1 MSMIRVLIAD
11 DHVPTRAELREVLE
25 ANGFEVCTAVGSAEA
40 AVAAAIETSPNVALL
55 DIRMPGNG
63 LAAAAQI
70 GAMTPNTV
78 VVMLTV
84 SREESDLFDAL
95 RVGAVGFLPKETNF
109 ERIPIVLKRVLAGE
123 AALPRHLVA
132 LVIDEFRGREG
143 RRLSVPAD
151 RRVRLTPREWEVLE
165 LMRDGLETS
174 EIATRLFVTEVTVR
188 THVAGILRKLKV
200 SDRESAVRLIDRHW
214 RPDDHR

>member
-1 MSMIRVLIAD
+1 MSTISILIAD
-11 DHVPTRAELREVLE
+11 DHLPTRVELQEVLE
-25 ANGFEVCTAVGSAEA
+25 ADGFEVCAAVGSAEA
-40 AVAAAIETSPNVALL
+40 AVAAAVVSCPDVALL

-63 LAAAAQI
+63 IAAAAQI
-70 GAMTPNTV
+70 TERCRDETA

-95 RVGAVGFLPKETNF
+95 RAGAVGYLPKETNP
-109 ERIPIVLKRVLAGE
+109 ELIPGVLKGVLEGE

-132 LVIDEFRGREG
+132 RVIEEFRGREG
-143 RRLSVPAD
+143 RRLRLPDD

-174 EIATRLFVTEVTVR
+174 QIAARLFVSDVTVR

-200 SDRESAVRLIDRHW
+200 PDRESAVRLLERA
-214 RPDDHR
+214 

>member
-1 MSMIRVLIAD
+1 MSKISVLIAD
-11 DHVPTRAELREVLE
+11 DHVPTRAELREVLK
-25 ANGFEVCTAVGSAEA
+25 ANGFEVCAAVGSAEA
-40 AVAAAIETSPNVALL
+40 AVAAAVESSPDVAIL

-70 GAMTPNTV
+70 GVRSPNTV

-109 ERIPIVLKRVLAGE
+109 ERIPTVLRGVLAGE

-132 LVIDEFRGREG
+132 RVIDEFRGREG
-143 RRLSVPAD
+143 RRLNLPAD
-151 RRVRLTPREWEVLE
+151 RRVRLTAREWEVLE

-174 EIATRLFVTEVTVR
+174 EIAARLFVTDVTVR

-200 SDRESAVRLIDRHW
+200 SDRESAVRLIER
-214 RPDDHR
+214 R